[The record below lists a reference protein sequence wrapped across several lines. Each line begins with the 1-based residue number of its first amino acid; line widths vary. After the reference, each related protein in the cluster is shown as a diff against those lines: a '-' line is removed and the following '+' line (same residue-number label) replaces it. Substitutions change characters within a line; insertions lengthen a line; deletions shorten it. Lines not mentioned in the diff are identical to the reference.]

1 MRKLFSTADVHQR
14 DRFDYWHEVACKNL
28 VKHTARPLCRLSF
41 NAELEGGS
49 MGPIGLVQFA
59 NSAMDVSHT
68 FRHVSDAQSDHVFVC
83 LQRSGALALEQDFR
97 EVILNAGDMAL
108 LDPLQPYLAHF
119 SPLSKLLV
127 LKVPRR
133 ELEARIGKTRE
144 VIARLMRPI
153 DSERRL
159 ASSYLAMLPAHTG
172 VSTRA
177 AETIIS
183 DQALDMLAIAMA
195 RTMQGRLA
203 RVSSAKSIAVLSIRA
218 AIESRLSDP
227 NLSPMTVAAAAGIS
241 VRYAN
246 ALLAQDGTSLYRL
259 ILARRLE
266 HCRRCLEDPTQAHR
280 TISEIAYGWGFSDMT
295 HFSRNFKKVYG
306 ASPRDHRRLPQGS
319 QPGRDRDA

>member
-1 MRKLFSTADVHQR
+1 MKKLFSTADVHQR
-14 DRFDYWHEVACKNL
+14 DRFDYWHEVACKN
-28 VKHTARPLCRLSF
+28 VVEHACRPLSRLSF
-41 NAELEGGS
+41 SAELEADS

-68 FRHVSDAQSDHVFVC
+68 LRHARGAQSDDVFVC
-83 LQRSGALALEQDFR
+83 LQVSGALALEQHFR
-97 EVILNAGDMAL
+97 EVILNAGDMTL
-108 LDPLQPYLAHF
+108 LDPLEPYLAHF
-119 SPLSKLLV
+119 SLTSELLV

-133 ELEARIGKTRE
+133 ELEARVGKTRE
-144 VIARLMRPI
+144 IVARHVRPI

-172 VSTRA
+172 ISTRA
-177 AETIIS
+177 AETVIS
-183 DQALDMLAIAMA
+183 NQALDLLAIAMA
-195 RTMQGRLA
+195 KTMQDRPA
-203 RVSSAKSIAVLSIRA
+203 RVSSARSIAVLSIRA

-246 ALLAQDGTSLYRL
+246 ALLAQEGTSLYRL

-266 HCRRCLEDPTQAHR
+266 RCRRCLEDPTQAHR

-306 ASPRDHRRLPQGS
+306 GLPRDHRRLPQGS
-319 QPGRDRDA
+319 QPRRDRDA

>member
-1 MRKLFSTADVHQR
+1 MRKLFSTAEVDQR
-14 DRFDYWHEVACKNL
+14 DRFDYWHEVACKH
-28 VKHTARPLCRLSF
+28 VIKHTARPSCRLSF
-41 NAELEGGS
+41 NAELEGDS
-49 MGPIGLVQFA
+49 IGPIGLVQFA

-68 FRHVSDAQSDHVFVC
+68 SRHVSTVQSDDVFVC
-83 LQRSGALALEQDFR
+83 LQRSGALALEQDR
-97 EVILNAGDMAL
+97 EVTLNAGDMTL

-144 VIARLMRPI
+144 MVARLMRPI

-172 VSTRA
+172 LSACA

-183 DQALDMLAIAMA
+183 DHVLDLVAIAMA
-195 RTMQGRLA
+195 KTTQGHLA
-203 RVSSAKSIAVLSIRA
+203 RISSARSIAVLRIRT

-227 NLSPMTVAAAAGIS
+227 NLNPMTVAAAAGIS
-241 VRYAN
+241 VRYAS

-259 ILARRLE
+259 ILALRLE
-266 HCRRCLEDPTQAHR
+266 RCRKCLEDPIQVHR
-280 TISEIAYGWGFSDMT
+280 TISDIAYGWGFSDMT

-306 ASPRDHRRLPQGS
+306 ALPRDYRRLPQGS
-319 QPGRDRDA
+319 QPGRDRDT